1 MAMTLFRRTL
11 VALAL
16 CLALAAPAAAPA
28 GPAAA
33 PEVSAAAPEAK
44 ASACPSTIRLGNRR
58 FAYFQR
64 RVNCANARRAVRR
77 LYASYGR
84 RGEPRGFNCR
94 SRTRFRR
101 NGACRNSRGT
111 RYFGFSR

>member
-1 MAMTLFRRTL
+1 MTLFRRTL
-11 VALAL
+11 VALTI
-16 CLALAAPAAAPA
+16 CVALAVATAAPA
-28 GPAAA
+28 GGDAGPVASAAA
-33 PEVSAAAPEAK
+33 SEVSA
-44 ASACPSTIRLGNRR
+44 SGCPTTIRLGTRR
-58 FAYFQR
+58 YAYFQR

-84 RGEPRGFNCR
+84 RGRPRGFRCR

-101 NGACRNSRGT
+101 NGACRNSTGS